1 MRTHRI
7 LPLAAMA
14 LLVSS
19 SAPRAWAQAPG
30 PIPAVPPPPPPPA
43 AAPPADA
50 SATSEEALSA
60 ELLAP
65 KPGGITADA
74 VGKRAAATSFQAA
87 ASEQALRG
95 AAARVDAAWGSF
107 LPRLSGTLRYTRLS
121 DLTPPSLTGGGALVG
136 TTAPVGTL
144 NPTPTFAVGFS
155 FPVYLDNWLMQATL
169 AIPLSDYVFRLNQNY
184 SAASKGVDAARL
196 DVAAARA
203 KSAADG
209 KIAYYNWIRARGSMV
224 VAKLA
229 LSDQKTHLTDT
240 KNLFQV
246 GNTSQVDVLRSET
259 GVAAAELAVEQTK
272 HFVELTEMQIRLAIH
287 GAPDE
292 VLLVG
297 ESIEGELPAFSSSL
311 PALIAEGQLS
321 RFEVKSIDA
330 TAAALH
336 LQATV
341 VRAGQF
347 PRLDAVG
354 NATYSNPNQ
363 RLIPQQD
370 KWFPTW
376 DVSLQLT
383 WSPNDVL
390 TARANGADVESKAVQ
405 IETQRQALRDGIAL
419 EVTQAYQA
427 VLEADFSVGSTQ
439 KQLAT
444 AREAVRVAREL
455 FKAGRVTST
464 TLTDAETE
472 LTRARLQTIN
482 ARVDARVARVKL
494 DHALGRDTK
503 DVKVE

>member
-7 LPLAAMA
+7 VSLAALAAMP
-14 LLVSS
+14 LLVSTG
-19 SAPRAWAQAPG
+19 ALAQTTP
-30 PIPAVPPPPPPPA
+30 PPVAVPPPVGA
-43 AAPPADA
+43 TPADSDA
-50 SATSEEALSA
+50 QREEALSA
-60 ELLAP
+60 EMLAP
-65 KPGGITADA
+65 KPGGITADT

-87 ASEQALRG
+87 ASAQALRG
-95 AAARVDAAWGSF
+95 AAARVDAAWGAF
-107 LPRLSGTLRYTRLS
+107 LPRLSGTFRYTRLS
-121 DLTPPSLTGGGALVG
+121 ELTPPNLTSGGSLVA
-136 TTAPVGTL
+136 TTAPPGTF
-144 NPTPTFAVGFS
+144 NPTPTIAVTFA
-155 FPVYLDNWLMQATL
+155 FPVILDNWLMQATL
-169 AIPLSDYVFRLNQNY
+169 AIPLSDYVFRLSQNY
-184 SAASKGVDAARL
+184 SAASKGEQAARL
-196 DVAAARA
+196 DVASARA

-224 VAKLA
+224 VAQLA
-229 LSDQKTHLTDT
+229 LGDQKTHLVDT

-246 GNTSQVDVLRSET
+246 GNASQVDVLRSET

-272 HFVELTEMQIRLAIH
+272 HFVELTETQIRLAVH
-287 GAPDE
+287 GGPDE

-297 ESIEGELPAFSSSL
+297 EALEGDLPPMSGNL
-311 PALIAEGQLS
+311 QTLIGEGQMS

-330 TAAALH
+330 TAEALH

-354 NATYSNPNQ
+354 NASYANPNQ
-363 RLIPQQD
+363 RLVGAQPT
-370 KWFPTW
+370 WFPTW

-390 TARANGADVESKAVQ
+390 SSRANGADVESKAAQ
-405 IETQRQALRDGIAL
+405 IESQRQVLRDGIAL
-419 EVTQAYQA
+419 EVTQSYQA
-427 VLEADFSVGSTQ
+427 VLEADFSVVSTQ

-444 AREAVRVAREL
+444 AKEAVRVAREL

-482 ARVDARVARVKL
+482 ARVDARVARVRL
-494 DHALGRDTK
+494 DHALGRDTR
-503 DVKVE
+503 DVKVD

>member
-14 LLVSS
+14 LLFSI
-19 SAPRAWAQAPG
+19 APRALAQAPG
-30 PIPAVPPPPPPPA
+30 PNPPPA
-43 AAPPADA
+43 PPPSQEATDAAR
-50 SATSEEALSA
+50 EETLAA
-60 ELLAP
+60 ELLTS
-65 KPGGITADA
+65 KPGGITADV

-87 ASEQALRG
+87 ASAQALRG
-95 AAARVDAAWGSF
+95 AAARVDAAWASF

-121 DLTPPSLTGGGALVG
+121 DLTPPNLFSTGGQLVA
-136 TTAPVGTL
+136 TQAPPGTL
-144 NPTPTFAVGFS
+144 NPTPTVAIGLNFS
-155 FPVYLDNWLMQATL
+155 FPVVVDNWLMQGTL

-184 SAASKGVDAARL
+184 SAASKGEQAARF
-196 DVAAARA
+196 DVASARA

-224 VAKLA
+224 VAQLA
-229 LSDQKTHLTDT
+229 LGDQKTHLVDT

-272 HFVELTEMQIRLAIH
+272 HFVELTETQIRLAIH
-287 GAPDE
+287 GGPDE
-292 VLLVG
+292 VLIVG
-297 ESIEGELPAFSSSL
+297 EAIEGELPPFSANLASL
-311 PALIAEGQLS
+311 ISEGQMS

-330 TAAALH
+330 TAEALH

-354 NATYSNPNQ
+354 NVTYANPNQ
-363 RLIPQQD
+363 RLVPTQD

-390 TARANGADVESKAVQ
+390 SSRANGADVDSKAAQV
-405 IETQRQALRDGIAL
+405 EAQRQVLRDGIAL
-419 EVTQAYQA
+419 EVTQSYQA
-427 VLEADFSVGSTQ
+427 VLEADFSVASTQ

-482 ARVDARVARVKL
+482 ARVDARVARVRL

-503 DVKVE
+503 DVKVD

>member
-7 LPLAAMA
+7 VPLAAMA

-19 SAPRAWAQAPG
+19 GALAQTAPP
-30 PIPAVPPPPPPPA
+30 VA
-43 AAPPADA
+43 AATPADPDA
-50 SATSEEALSA
+50 VREETLAA
-60 ELLAP
+60 EMLAP

-74 VGKRAAATSFQAA
+74 VGKRAAATSYQAA
-87 ASEQALRG
+87 ASTEALRG
-95 AAARVDAAWGSF
+95 AAARVDAAWGAF
-107 LPRLSGTLRYTRLS
+107 LPRLSGTFRYTRLS
-121 DLTPPSLTGGGALVG
+121 DFTPPSLTSGGSLVG
-136 TTAPVGTL
+136 TTAPPGTF
-144 NPTPTFAVGFS
+144 NPTPTIAIGFS
-155 FPVYLDNWLMQATL
+155 FPIVLDNWLMQATL
-169 AIPLSDYVFRLNQNY
+169 AIPLSDYAFRLSQNY
-184 SAASKGVDAARL
+184 SAANKSVQAARL

-203 KSAADG
+203 KSAAEG
-209 KIAYYNWIRARGSMV
+209 KIAYFNWIRARGSMV
-224 VAKLA
+224 VAQLA
-229 LSDQKTHLTDT
+229 LGDQKTHLTDT

-272 HFVELTEMQIRLAIH
+272 HFVELTETQIRLAIH
-287 GAPDE
+287 GGPDE

-297 ESIEGELPAFSSSL
+297 EAIEGDLPPVTGNL
-311 PALIAEGQLS
+311 QALIGEGQMS

-330 TAAALH
+330 NVEALH

-354 NATYSNPNQ
+354 NATYANPNQ
-363 RLIPQQD
+363 RLIPAQE

-390 TARANGADVESKAVQ
+390 TARANGADVDSRAAQ
-405 IETQRQALRDGIAL
+405 IDAQRQVLRDGIAL
-419 EVTQAYQA
+419 EVTQAYQQ
-427 VLEADFSVGSTQ
+427 VLEADFSVVSTQ
-439 KQLAT
+439 KQLASSK
-444 AREAVRVAREL
+444 EAVRVAREL

-472 LTRARLQTIN
+472 LTRARLQTVN
-482 ARVDARVARVKL
+482 ARVDARVARVRL
-494 DHALGRDTK
+494 DHALGRDTR

>member
-1 MRTHRI
+1 
-7 LPLAAMA
+7 MA
-14 LLVSS
+14 LFLSI
-19 SAPRAWAQAPG
+19 APRALAQAPG
-30 PIPAVPPPPPPPA
+30 PNAVPPPATPPPQD
-43 AAPPADA
+43 ADA
-50 SATSEEALSA
+50 AREEALTA
-60 ELLAP
+60 ELVAV

-87 ASEQALRG
+87 ASAQALRG
-95 AAARVDAAWGSF
+95 AAARVDAAWGGF
-107 LPRLSGTLRYTRLS
+107 LPRLSGVFRYTRLS
-121 DLTPPSLTGGGALVG
+121 DLTPPNLISTGGYSLVA
-136 TTAPVGTL
+136 TPAPAGSI
-144 NPTPTFAVGFS
+144 NPTPTVA
-155 FPVYLDNWLMQATL
+155 FPLNFTFPIVVDNWLLQGTL

-184 SAASKGVDAARL
+184 SAATKGERAARFDL
-196 DVAAARA
+196 AAARA

-209 KIAYYNWIRARGSMV
+209 KIAYYNWIRARWSMV
-224 VAKLA
+224 VAQLA
-229 LSDQKTHLTDT
+229 LGDQKTHLTDT

-272 HFVELTEMQIRLAIH
+272 HFVELAEMQIRLAIH
-287 GAPDE
+287 GGPEE

-297 ESIEGELPAFSSSL
+297 EALDGDLPPIAGDMQT
-311 PALIAEGQLS
+311 LIGEGQLS
-321 RFEVKSIDA
+321 RFEVRSIDA
-330 TAAALH
+330 TAEALH

-354 NATYSNPNQ
+354 NVTYANPNQ
-363 RLIPQQD
+363 RIVPTSPT
-370 KWFPTW
+370 WFPTW
-376 DVSLQLT
+376 DVSLQLS

-390 TARANGADVESKAVQ
+390 SSRANGADVESKAGQ
-405 IETQRQALRDGIAL
+405 IEAQRQALRDGIAL

-427 VLEADFSVGSTQ
+427 VLEADFSVVSTQ

-472 LTRARLQTIN
+472 LTRARLQTVN
-482 ARVDARVARVKL
+482 ARVDARVARVRL